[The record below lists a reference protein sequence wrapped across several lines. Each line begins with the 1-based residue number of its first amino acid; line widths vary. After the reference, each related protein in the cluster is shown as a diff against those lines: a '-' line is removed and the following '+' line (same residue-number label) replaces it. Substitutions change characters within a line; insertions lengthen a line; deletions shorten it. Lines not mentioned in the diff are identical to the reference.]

1 MGIVHGLDRS
11 QFNGRPDRHRCYR
24 LTKGPFNVRY
34 ICYHRC
40 DKLLTLVRGHNYEAQ
55 NSER

>member
-1 MGIVHGLDRS
+1 MGFVNGLDWS
-11 QFNGRPDRHRCYR
+11 QFNSPPDRHRCYR

-34 ICYHRC
+34 ICRHKC
-40 DKLLTLVRGHNYEAQ
+40 AKVLTSVRGHNYEAQ